1 MLPFIYKNSDPD
13 NDLTLQQYLNDD
25 EKDNENIQRV
35 AKQLNIEHLL
45 NLSFVKLSN
54 GQTRRARIARAL
66 LRNPSMLVLD
76 EPLSKRYTLYKF
88 FFFSKQKLFLLQ

>member
-88 FFFSKQKLFLLQ
+88 FFFF

>member
-25 EKDNENIQRV
+25 EKNNENIQRV

-76 EPLSKRYTLYKF
+76 EPLSKRHTLHKICF
-88 FFFSKQKLFLLQ
+88 